1 MRVLTG
7 VTTDGN
13 LNELSEDD
21 ELLAAEVLLY
31 IASFLLPKPTKKK
44 WWAMQRVSLGHGAG
58 AR

>member
-31 IASFLLPKPTKKK
+31 IASFLLRFLLL
-44 WWAMQRVSLGHGAG
+44 MSE
-58 AR
+58 